1 MKLLFEN
8 WRKYLNEKK
17 IDPEVFRIIEDHVEL
32 PIRSMYL
39 HEDNIILVHLAEEYE
54 PNTINE
60 INEWWKK
67 SDYFEELQQKGY
79 NVKLVSKNDATNKSD
94 ILLTKDLL

>member
-1 MKLLFEN
+1 MKSLLEN

-17 IDPEVFRIIEDHVEL
+17 IDPEIFQTIEDHVKL
-32 PIRSMYL
+32 PIRSMHL
-39 HEDNIILVHLAEEYE
+39 HEDNIILVRLTEEYE
-54 PNTINE
+54 PSDMNE
-60 INEWWKK
+60 INEWWEK

-79 NVKLVSKNDATNKSD
+79 NVKLVSKNDATSESD